1 MLSTKEQILIKDI
14 QNDAEKEELK
24 LGYRRCEYML
34 IYELTR
40 YAILCSERDNQDKA
54 LAFLKKAEAFYHDN
68 NAQESLPPVS
78 SGTRLSQLDDLNSES
93 SKDMFTYVL
102 FYLGQVRLSKN
113 NFYVYTFF

>member
-1 MLSTKEQILIKDI
+1 MLTKDI
-14 QNDAEKEELK
+14 ENAEETEELK

-54 LAFLKKAEAFYHDN
+54 LSLLKKAESFYHDN
-68 NAQESLPPVS
+68 KAQESLPPVPA
-78 SGTRLSQLDDLNSES
+78 GTRLAHLDDLNSES

-102 FYLGQVRLSKN
+102 FYLGQVQILETSKTIM
-113 NFYVYTFF
+113 F